1 MSENRKSFL
10 QTISSFSP
18 TFWVANFLQIME
30 RGAWFGVFALLGLYL
45 VASTDEG
52 GLGLSHIQKGNI
64 LANVT
69 AIQFFLP
76 LFFGVIADRIGYQLS
91 LIISFIIIGIGY
103 YLMGTVSSYW
113 AIYLAF
119 LFAAIGGSFFKPVVS
134 GVIARTTDESTH
146 TMGFGLF
153 YLMANIGG
161 FFGPA
166 LSSYL
171 RTSMGWRIIF
181 LQGAIVILINLL
193 VVLFFYKEKKIRR
206 EYNVPI
212 LDEIKG
218 SFHSIIDTLKDKKL
232 SILLVLMV
240 GYWMV
245 YNQLFYTLPNFIEDW
260 IDSTPQSNW
269 INEHLPLLGTT
280 LTENGQIKA
289 EWYGNLDSV
298 MIIFLQVSISYM
310 VMRMKQVSALIRGT
324 VIATLGVVLTFVF
337 NNVWFTIIG
346 TVIFAVGEMIAGPTI
361 YAYVAQITPRGK
373 EALYQGTLFLPVAV
387 ANYLTGFVTG
397 DLYQKWS
404 DKYSLLQIELAKR
417 NIVVPKG
424 LTKKQYFE
432 YAQEKLQMSHSKI
445 TEMLWN
451 TYQPNRLWYIVLAM
465 GAFTAISVFIYN
477 KYTIKKQNSI

>member
-1 MSENRKSFL
+1 
-10 QTISSFSP
+10 
-18 TFWVANFLQIME
+18 
-30 RGAWFGVFALLGLYL
+30 
-45 VASTDEG
+45 
-52 GLGLSHIQKGNI
+52 
-64 LANVT
+64 
-69 AIQFFLP
+69 
-76 LFFGVIADRIGYQLS
+76 
-91 LIISFIIIGIGY
+91 
-103 YLMGTVSSYW
+103 
-113 AIYLAF
+113 
-119 LFAAIGGSFFKPVVS
+119 
-134 GVIARTTDESTH
+134 
-146 TMGFGLF
+146 
-153 YLMANIGG
+153 
-161 FFGPA
+161 
-166 LSSYL
+166 
-171 RTSMGWRIIF
+171 
-181 LQGAIVILINLL
+181 
-193 VVLFFYKEKKIRR
+193 
-206 EYNVPI
+206 
-212 LDEIKG
+212 
-218 SFHSIIDTLKDKKL
+218 
-232 SILLVLMV
+232 
-240 GYWMV
+240 
-245 YNQLFYTLPNFIEDW
+245 
-260 IDSTPQSNW
+260 
-269 INEHLPLLGTT
+269 
-280 LTENGQIKA
+280 
-289 EWYGNLDSV
+289 

-404 DKYSLLQIELAKR
+404 DKYSLLQLELAKR

>member
-1 MSENRKSFL
+1 MSESKQSFL
-10 QTISSFSP
+10 QTIKSYNP

-30 RGAWFGVFALLGLYL
+30 RGAWFGVFSLLGLYL

-52 GLGLSHIQKGNI
+52 GLGLSHIEKGNI

-76 LFFGVIADRIGYQLS
+76 LFFGVIADRIGYKLS
-91 LIISFIIIGIGY
+91 LIIAFVIIGVGY
-103 YLMGTVSSYW
+103 YLMGTVNSYW
-113 AIYLAF
+113 AVYLAF
-119 LFAAIGGSFFKPVVS
+119 LFAAIGGSFFKPVAS
-134 GVIARTTDESTH
+134 GIIARTTDEKTS

-166 LSSYL
+166 FSSYL
-171 RTSMGWRIIF
+171 RTTMGWRIIF
-181 LQGAIVILINLL
+181 LQGAAMILVNLL
-193 VVLFFYKEKKIRR
+193 VVLFFYKEKKISR

-218 SFHSIIDTLKDKKL
+218 SFQHIIEALKDTKL
-232 SILLVLMV
+232 SVLLILMV
-240 GYWMV
+240 GYWLV

-260 IDSTPQSNW
+260 VDSSLQSDW
-269 INEHLPLLGTT
+269 INRHIPFLGTT

-310 VMRMKQVSALIRGT
+310 VMQMKQVSALIRGT
-324 VIATLGVVLTFVF
+324 IIATLGVVLTFVF

-346 TVIFAVGEMIAGPTI
+346 TVIFAVGEMIAGPTL
-361 YAYVAQITPRGK
+361 YAYVAQITPKGK
-373 EALYQGTLFLPVAV
+373 EALYQGTLFLPVAA

-404 DKYSLLQIELAKR
+404 DKYSLLQRELAQR
-417 NIVVPKG
+417 QITLPEG
-424 LTKKQYFE
+424 LSKKQFFE
-432 YAQEKLQMSHSKI
+432 QAQEKLQMSHSQI
-445 TEMLWN
+445 TEFLWN
-451 TYQPNRLWYIVLAM
+451 TYQPNKLWYIVLTM

-477 KYTIKKQNSI
+477 KIVVKKQ

>member
-76 LFFGVIADRIGYQLS
+76 LFFGVIADRIGYKLS

-346 TVIFAVGEMIAGPTI
+346 TVIFAVG
-361 YAYVAQITPRGK
+361 
-373 EALYQGTLFLPVAV
+373 
-387 ANYLTGFVTG
+387 NYLTGFVTG